1 MREEGDRNLRA
12 LWDDGVPELVQP
24 LLLVGVGH
32 PLMHRDLVGLVPD
45 LAGHALQ
52 RLRVNFRAT
61 NFNLSRISSDIAAR
75 RNQRPILCGLPT
87 SLAVRTPHRTCVN
100 PST

>member
-52 RLRVNFRAT
+52 RLRVNFPSHQLQLLEDLVGHRSKEEPT
-61 NFNLSRISSDIAAR
+61 
-75 RNQRPILCGLPT
+75 T
-87 SLAVRTPHRTCVN
+87 SLLWASHIALR
-100 PST
+100 